1 MNYKKIISPGAA
13 GDMQQILQNALK
25 LKYEYFIIT
34 EKIMNNT
41 IEKFAQKNTAE
52 LCSILNE
59 IDNNKFNFND
69 ISEIAPQKFRM
80 IINTILF
87 SKAEGL
93 LFVKSF
99 FRLYTDI
106 SNMIDYIAIKSI
118 RSNSSNEHDPVIINA
133 DLEMP
138 LFLAYLKTFFERLSE
153 EEKNK
158 WLENCKKFYDSL
170 DYNFVGYAMF
180 QIYIALHFLQDKDSS
195 KKDED
200 SSENSSIDEDEQNA
214 EKIREY
220 MGDNTISGKDL
231 SDKKAS
237 CPKAEEIIS
246 DLMKSTQEEKIKITA
261 LNILMKK
268 IDTNSLS
275 SNTNAVSLIN
285 ETERIIG
292 IINALNRIKH
302 ESEQKDSNYSTKST
316 IINDLIV
323 QITSYNLYKAKK
335 LFDDNKAT
343 LKEHEPTILL
353 YLWNLILLAFN
364 IMPTQPAYVTLID
377 NIDNTFNDLQNNQN
391 IQDLSNHN
399 SNPNNYQQFPVKFQ
413 D

>member
-1 MNYKKIISPGAA
+1 MHDAIEQFLIK
-13 GDMQQILQNALK
+13 D
-25 LKYEYFIIT
+25 IT
-34 EKIMNNT
+34 
-41 IEKFAQKNTAE
+41 E
-52 LCSILNE
+52 LCSLLNE
-59 IDNNKFNFND
+59 SDHSTIYVGDKSD
-69 ISEIAPQKFRM
+69 IAPQHLSM
-80 IINTILF
+80 IINTIIF

-99 FRLYTDI
+99 FRLYIDV
-106 SNMIDYIAIKSI
+106 SNMINYIAKKSI
-118 RSNSSNEHDPVIINA
+118 RSNNSNEHNSVMINA
-133 DLEMP
+133 DLELP
-138 LFLAYLKTFFERLSE
+138 LFIAYLKTFFERLSE

-158 WLENCKKFYDSL
+158 WLENCEKFSYSL
-170 DYNFVGYAMF
+170 GSNFVGYAMS
-180 QIYIALHFLQDKDSS
+180 QIYSALYFLQDKDSS

-200 SSENSSIDEDEQNA
+200 SSENSSILSNSCLSDNCSEVIQTSEEQEDLDSADEDEQNA

-237 CPKAEEIIS
+237 FPKAEEIIS
-246 DLMKSTQEEKIKITA
+246 DLMESNHEEKIKITA

-268 IDTNSLS
+268 IDTDSLS

-285 ETERIIG
+285 ETEQIIG

-302 ESEQKDSNYSTKST
+302 VSEQKDSNYSTKST

-323 QITSYNLYKAKK
+323 QITSYNLDKAKK

-377 NIDNTFNDLQNNQN
+377 NIDNTFNYLQNNQN
-391 IQDLSNHN
+391 VQDSSNHN